1 MYNQPLVLLYY
12 RQTINLILM
21 ENWITA
27 STPLLFKVFLSVL
40 VIFSIIIFI
49 TRVSGLRTFAK
60 MSSFDFASTIAIGS
74 ILASVIL
81 NTNQSLLKGAIAL
94 SGIVLFQ
101 SVFALVVRKSEVMN
115 RLLTNAPTALMYKGE
130 ILYDNLSKTN
140 VGEDDLIAKLR
151 EANALNFSEVHAVIL
166 ESTGDMSVLHGGEGK
181 PFDQRLFHS
190 VKGLPEEAER

>member
-1 MYNQPLVLLYY
+1 
-12 RQTINLILM
+12 M

-27 STPLLFKVFLSVL
+27 STPLLLKVFLSVL

-81 NTNQSLLKGAIAL
+81 NTNHSLLKGAIAL
-94 SGIVLFQ
+94 GGIVLFQ
-101 SVFALVVRKSEVMN
+101 SVFALVVRKSKFMN
-115 RLLTNAPTALMYKGE
+115 RILTNAPTALMYKGK
-130 ILYDNLSKTN
+130 ILYENLSKTN

-151 EANALNFSEVHAVIL
+151 EANALNFSDVHAVIL
-166 ESTGDMSVLHGGEGK
+166 ESTGDMSVLHGGEGN
-181 PFDQRLFHS
+181 PLDERLLHS
-190 VKGLPEEAER
+190 VKGLPEDAGWEK